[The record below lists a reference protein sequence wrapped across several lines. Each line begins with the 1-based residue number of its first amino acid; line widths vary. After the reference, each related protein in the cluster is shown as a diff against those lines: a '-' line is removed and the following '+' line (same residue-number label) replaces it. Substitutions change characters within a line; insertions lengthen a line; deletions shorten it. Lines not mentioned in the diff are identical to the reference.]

1 MICRGTYALAR
12 EKASLCFFRS
22 LSRCRESH
30 PPVHKLWD
38 KCGRPCTLCLR
49 DIFMSHSAVHPMDEE
64 RASEMLPYAKKTKD
78 VSGSRREG
86 SGCKLLSVKLKT
98 EFPASAPAWRKTSP
112 EGRESRHAGR
122 ATPSIYGN
130 AAVQWRTTACHDG
143 NLKCSVIR
151 GIVRLPTTKPTIM
164 TEQDKITIFD
174 AIINPFL
181 CHTPSPGAQRI
192 ASK

>member
-1 MICRGTYALAR
+1 MN
-12 EKASLCFFRS
+12 ASVNS
-22 LSRCRESH
+22 
-30 PPVHKLWD
+30 
-38 KCGRPCTLCLR
+38 GRPCFLK
-49 DIFMSHSAVHPMDEE
+49 IGS
-64 RASEMLPYAKKTKD
+64 SETRGCTVYFSLPPNCI
-78 VSGSRREG
+78 SSWC
-86 SGCKLLSVKLKT
+86 GCKLLSVKLKT

-122 ATPSIYGN
+122 ANPGIYGN

-151 GIVRLPTTKPTIM
+151 GIVRLSTTKPTIM

-181 CHTPSPGAQRI
+181 CHTPSPGTPVPKFEQREKGCSNH
-192 ASK
+192 AGCRARRGQN